1 MVVSCERIGSHPT
14 SPITFATQILDGIVK
29 EIPVDGK
36 LSAVASA
43 IPPNTNAISIGIPA
57 IRNTTE
63 KTAETTKNVPIDC
76 TKVMPMICLPELAIF
91 LN

>member
-1 MVVSCERIGSHPT
+1 MIF
-14 SPITFATQILDGIVK
+14 ID
-29 EIPVDGK
+29 DGK
-36 LSAVASA
+36 RRRGSGGERDSAEYKS
-43 IPPNTNAISIGIPA
+43 ISIGIPA